1 MTFLMD
7 EAAGNDGSCSRWET
21 PEDVETASVAMSP
34 RVAELFQRTV
44 IPWVFEVYQP
54 PF

>member
-1 MTFLMD
+1 VTVLMD
-7 EAAGNDGSCSRWET
+7 EAAGNAGSCSLWET
-21 PEDVETASVAMSP
+21 HEDVETASVAMSP
-34 RVAELFQRTV
+34 RVAELFQGMV